1 MKFSTLTFFS
11 MLLLMACSSSLKFT
25 SKIKQKVYPG
35 RHTEKIYTNYV
46 LEFSVDT
53 NEIIS
58 IDSIHVFYERQCYKI
73 NQYLL
78 KKEKSARYIESNLQ
92 KGNYTLELPLK
103 EKYSTVYPTCKDKKG
118 VVTIH
123 YKEGNILKKIL
134 LNDFIDGIKT
144 KR

>member
-53 NEIIS
+53 DEIIS

-73 NQYLL
+73 NRYLL
-78 KKEKSARYIESNLQ
+78 KKEKSARYIKNEIQ
-92 KGNYTLELPLK
+92 KGNYTLQLPLK
-103 EKYSTVYPTCKDKKG
+103 EKNSVVTPHCKNKKG
-118 VVTIH
+118 EVIIH
-123 YKEGNILKKIL
+123 YKEGNISKEIL
-134 LNDFIDGIKT
+134 LNNFIAEIKT